1 MFETERRRSNMRNL
15 APKRFLAVL
24 AVVVLFGG
32 VFAGAGLAAEKV
44 IKIGT
49 LFPLSGPCATAGQ
62 RCQAAVE
69 SAVEVIN
76 NSYPDMDI
84 PLAAQEGLLD
94 GYKIELV
101 NADHQGKPDIGKS
114 EAERLFNQEKVYAII
129 GSYNSAVT
137 KPASFVA
144 EMQGKLFMCGCSSSA
159 ALTERDFKYFFRMAP
174 TDKTESHE
182 FVEFMKWA
190 NETLGTDLQTVG
202 LIYENTEFGKHAAD
216 EGKAAAKEAG
226 FEVVADVPFN
236 PGATSMDSEV
246 QTLKAE
252 NPDVVFGACLGGD
265 YTLWVRTMKQVNWLP
280 KAALNYCTGYQDP
293 MITEQLGDDANYF
306 AGGMGYAP
314 QFANLMPKVAPV
326 EAIYKDKTSPS
337 VPFDSDSI
345 QEAVAMFIL
354 AQAIEK
360 AGTLDYDTVAKTL
373 QDNVWES
380 PLSLG
385 GTVEFAPGGQNIRAR
400 SFLTQLQGGEYTII
414 YPEKYQQAGPVIPM
428 VPWDE
433 R

>member
-1 MFETERRRSNMRNL
+1 MRRCAR
-15 APKRFLAVL
+15 KCFLAVL
-24 AVVVLFGG
+24 AVAVLVGG
-32 VFAGAGLAAEKV
+32 AFAGAGFAEEKV

-62 RCQAAVE
+62 RCRAAVE

-76 NSYPDMDI
+76 NSYPDMNI
-84 PLAAQEGLLD
+84 PLAGQEGILD
-94 GYKIELV
+94 GHKIVLV
-101 NADHQGKPDIGKS
+101 HADHQGKPDVGKS

-159 ALTERDFKYFFRMAP
+159 ALTERDFKYFFRLAP

-190 NETLGTDLQTVG
+190 NETMGTDLQTIG

-226 FEVVADVPFN
+226 FDVVADVPFN

-246 QTLKAE
+246 QTLKSAD
-252 NPDVVFGACLGGD
+252 PDVVFGACLGGD
-265 YTLWVRTMKQVNWLP
+265 YTLWVRTMKQFDWLP
-280 KAALNYCTGYQDP
+280 KVALNYCTGYQDP
-293 MITEQLGDDANYF
+293 MITKQLGDDANYF

-314 QFANLMPKVAPV
+314 QFAHLMPDVAPV
-326 EAIYKDKTSPS
+326 EAIYKEKTNPS

-345 QEAVAMFIL
+345 QEAVAMFVL

-373 QDNVWES
+373 HENVWES

-385 GTVEFAPGGQNIRAR
+385 GKVEFAPGGQNIRAR

-414 YPEKYQQAGPVIPM
+414 YPENYKQADPVIPM